1 MEKQNIEVVLAK
13 KAEGTLDPAKK
24 GTDAAAPPAEEE
36 VGGRFVGLY
45 VRCPYCHSIRYV
57 RLDHEGEW
65 FDCGNC
71 GSTYQ
76 VWA

>member
-1 MEKQNIEVVLAK
+1 MEKQNIEVILAK

-24 GTDAAAPPAEEE
+24 GTDAAAPPAEDE

-71 GSTYQ
+71 GNTYQ

>member
-1 MEKQNIEVVLAK
+1 MEKQSIEVIVAK

-24 GTDAAAPPAEEE
+24 GTEAAAPSPDDE
-36 VGGRFVGLY
+36 VGGRSVGAY
-45 VRCPYCHSIRYV
+45 VKCPYCHSIRYV
-57 RLDHEGEW
+57 VVDYEGEW

-71 GSTYQ
+71 GNSYQ